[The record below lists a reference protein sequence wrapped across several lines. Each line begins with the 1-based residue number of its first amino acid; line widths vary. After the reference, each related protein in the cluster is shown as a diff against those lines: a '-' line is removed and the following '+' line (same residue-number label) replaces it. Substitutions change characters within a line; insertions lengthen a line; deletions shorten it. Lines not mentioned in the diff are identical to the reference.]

1 METLTFTNGQTVS
14 GHCLE
19 SGGKLWLYMNG
30 ISFSDAIQLL
40 LVPENFSTIRA
51 LRYGSESSITGYAHF
66 YCISEENSGMINA
79 GIKKD

>member
-30 ISFSDAIQLL
+30 IPFADAIQILL
-40 LVPENFSTIRA
+40 SQKNFETIRA
-51 LRYGSESSITGYAHF
+51 SRYGRESVFTGYNHF
-66 YCISEENSGMINA
+66 FCISEEKNGMVNA